1 MAALSNLQE
10 LWLGKNQL
18 GYLPL
23 ELTKLPKLNKLDLW
37 HNHFTAFD
45 TAWAKA
51 PSLQWI
57 DLRLNMID
65 TPLQVKL
72 KQLFK
77 GRKIY
82 FSKNCN
88 CGG

>member
-18 GYLPL
+18 GYLPV

-37 HNHFTAFD
+37 HNHLTAFD